1 MQNSQQSAAITSKPE
16 PVELWPWPFA
26 VGLAAF
32 LVAIYASKF
41 FLNDP
46 DTFWHVG
53 VGRWIIDHRAIPF
66 HDPFS
71 YTFQGQLWVP
81 HEWLSEVIFAAI
93 YQRFGW
99 GGICAITALSFS
111 AALILLTRRLQDWLE
126 APRPAIAAALAGILS
141 APHLLARPHV
151 LALPL
156 IVLWISGL
164 ISAREAKRAP
174 SLALLPLMI
183 LWCNL
188 HGGFIIGLIFC
199 VLFALEAVFAADG
212 QYRWQVLR
220 QWGFFTICAFAS
232 ALISPN
238 GIQGVLFSVR
248 MMQMT
253 NALTFVQ
260 EWRSPDF
267 HQFQPLELWIGLV
280 ILGGFCMGIRL
291 PVMRI
296 LMVLLLLHEALASV
310 RNVDLLGFIAP
321 LLVAG
326 PLATQLPASSPTVDR
341 RLHSPI
347 GNSAFGTVW
356 GGVMLLVM
364 TLMFCSTAW
373 LLNLRGIR
381 PVEKIALASALEF
394 AHTNG
399 LTGRVF
405 NFYDFG
411 GYLIFEGIPTFIDG
425 RADPY
430 TDQFIGNTFAAVNG
444 SDKKLN
450 DLLDQYGVEWT
461 LLPPYT
467 AATMMLDHLPNWRR
481 VYSDAYAV
489 IHRREL

>member
-1 MQNSQQSAAITSKPE
+1 MQNSQQSAATTSKPV
-16 PVELWPWPFA
+16 PVELWLWPFA
-26 VGLAAF
+26 VGLAAY
-32 LVAIYASKF
+32 LIGIYASKF

-46 DTFWHVG
+46 DTFWHIG

-99 GGICAITALSFS
+99 GGICAITALCFS

-126 APRPAIAAALAGILS
+126 APRPAIAAALAVVLS

-156 IVLWISGL
+156 LVLWISGL

-174 SLALLPLMI
+174 SIALLPLMI

-199 VLFALEAVFAADG
+199 VLFTLEAVLAADG

-267 HQFQPLELWIGLV
+267 HQFQPVELWIALV
-280 ILGGFCMGIRL
+280 ILGGFCLGIRL

-310 RNVDLLGFIAP
+310 RNADLLGFIAP

-326 PLATQLPASSPTVDR
+326 PLATQLPASSPTVDH

-356 GGVMLLVM
+356 GSVTLLVM

-373 LLNLRGIR
+373 LLNLRGIG
-381 PVEKIALASALEF
+381 PSEKIAPASALEF

-430 TDQFIGNTFAAVNG
+430 TDQFIGNTFAAVDG

-467 AATMMLDHLPNWRR
+467 TATVMLDHLPNWRR
-481 VYSDAYAV
+481 VYGDAYAV
-489 IHRREL
+489 IHRRAL